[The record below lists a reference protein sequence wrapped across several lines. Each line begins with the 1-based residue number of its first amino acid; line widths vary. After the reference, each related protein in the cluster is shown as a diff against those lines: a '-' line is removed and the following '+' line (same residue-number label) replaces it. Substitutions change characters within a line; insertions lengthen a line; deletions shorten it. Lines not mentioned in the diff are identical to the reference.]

1 MGCGGLSAAR
11 TVAFAR
17 GEASIQTRCMRHDSR
32 QRALE
37 SDGHDDDVK
46 WLTFWFAYSFV
57 NFAGSLFSN
66 VFFFIPFWGEVLLGT
81 TVFLALGGSELV
93 LKPILLK
100 NQEVIDKVLS
110 KGAALKDKVVAKAA

>member
-1 MGCGGLSAAR
+1 MWPFDYVFGTPEPTPSLLPGVVVELATNA
-11 TVAFAR
+11 VLL
-17 GEASIQTRCMRHDSR
+17 
-32 QRALE
+32 ALE
-37 SDGHDDDVK
+37 SRGDHDDDVK

-81 TVFLALGGSELV
+81 TVFLALGGSKLV